1 VIHLLND
8 KISDEIV
15 KPFDDE
21 VLEFTHKLSLEL
33 LSKKYKEF
41 PELIALGFWLRDAH
55 IKKLEQ
61 KFIKSTQDKLI
72 QARGV
77 VFHIAPNNV
86 DTIFLYSLLLSMFV
100 GNSNI
105 VRVSQNITPQMQ
117 MLLDILT
124 KTITTYKNV
133 SKKMM
138 IVSYGHDDKITTKF
152 SMMCD
157 VRVIWGG
164 DNTISHIRK
173 LPLKATSTELLFA
186 NKFSLLAIKLKD
198 KDEVT
203 NNFLEKC
210 YRDSITFM
218 QQACSS
224 VKAIC
229 WIDTTQNLQD
239 IFWEKFLKFIE
250 EKETIFDE
258 KGSVDKL
265 MAEIKLALNHN
276 VSIKN
281 ENNIFKVKLPNIKAL
296 ESKSHCGLGLF
307 YEVDL
312 QTLDEL
318 LDKVDRGHQTL
329 SVYGFTK
336 EDIKKSFQTS
346 KPKGIDRVVSLGKAM
361 EFSPIWDGYDM
372 MQSLCRVIDVDI

>member
-1 VIHLLND
+1 MIHLLND
-8 KISDEIV
+8 KISNEIV

-55 IKKLEQ
+55 IKKLKQ

-124 KTITTYKNV
+124 KTITSYENV

-157 VRVIWGG
+157 VRVVWGG

-198 KDEVT
+198 KDELT

-239 IFWEKFLKFIE
+239 IFWKKFLKFVE

-265 MAEIKLALNHN
+265 MVEIKLALNHN
-276 VSIKN
+276 VTIKN
-281 ENNIFKVKLPNIKAL
+281 ENNIFKVKLPTIQAL
-296 ESKSHCGLGLF
+296 ESKNHCGLGLF

-312 QTLDEL
+312 QTLDKL
-318 LDKVDRGHQTL
+318 LDNVDRGYQTL